1 MSHILFVNHT
11 RELHGAEQVLLQ
23 SLQAAREAGHRVTV
37 LLPSHVPDSGLDA
50 EVKKCADAV
59 LYLPYRP
66 AGDSWLRTMLVRL
79 YNSYACNR
87 VSQYIRREKVDVVYS
102 NTIVTTVGV
111 IAARC
116 CRIKHVW
123 HLHELPH
130 EMFGWKKSLAR
141 MYRRLMGY
149 RRNQII
155 CISKYQRSAW
165 AEALG
170 MCLPVEIIYNPI
182 RRLEVKRE
190 NHGGVRIGYLGAF
203 ALRKN
208 IPMLLEVFDRLH
220 VRYKT
225 TELWLCGA
233 KNTGEIE
240 KMCALSSQC
249 GSAVKVLSATDD
261 VASFFAQIDI
271 FVLPSYAE
279 TMPLVVLEAMQAGV
293 CVLQTTQSGM
303 SELLRHKKDCLFF
316 PPTRADILEEQ
327 LRSCMDKDYR
337 EKLAANG
344 QKRVAELL
352 SGSSYNKQI
361 QGVL

>member
-50 EVKKCADAV
+50 EVKKLADAL

-66 AGDSWLRTMLVRL
+66 VGDSWLRTMLVRL
-79 YNSYACNR
+79 YNTYACHR
-87 VSQYIRREKVDVVYS
+87 LSLYIRREKVDVVYS

-111 IAARC
+111 ISARC
-116 CRIKHVW
+116 CQIKHVW

-130 EMFGWKKSLAR
+130 EMFGWKKSLTH

-149 RRNQII
+149 RRNKVI
-155 CISKYQRSAW
+155 CISKYQHSAW
-165 AEALG
+165 TEALG
-170 MCLPVEIIYNPI
+170 MRLPVEIIYNPI
-182 RRLEVKRE
+182 RRLEVIRE
-190 NHGGVRIGYLGAF
+190 QHDGVRIGYLGAF
-203 ALRKN
+203 ARRKN
-208 IPMLLEVFDRLH
+208 IPMLVEVFDRLH
-220 VRYKT
+220 VRFKA

-233 KNTGEIE
+233 KNPGEIE
-240 KMCALSSQC
+240 EMCALSSQC
-249 GSAVKVLSATDD
+249 GSSVKVLPATDD

-271 FVLPSYAE
+271 FVLPSYVE
-279 TMPLVVLEAMQAGV
+279 TMPLVVLEALQAGV

-303 SELLRHKKDCLFF
+303 SELLWHKKDCLFF

-327 LRSCMDKDYR
+327 LLSCMDKDYR
-337 EKLAANG
+337 EELAANG

-352 SGSSYNKQI
+352 SCSSYNEQI